1 MDRKERLKTPIAA
14 FSEPP
19 TGEAQGLSMADS
31 SEWIINFFETPGRIA
46 AEFERLTR
54 ESEIIGKTDRRAGA
68 NREKLSHVEKA
79 VALTKLYLELSLPLP
94 DALRAAEADL

>member
-1 MDRKERLKTPIAA
+1 LRTPITA
-14 FSEPP
+14 FSESPI
-19 TGEAQGLSMADS
+19 GEAQGLSMAAS

-46 AEFERLTR
+46 AEFEGFAR
-54 ESEIIGKTDRRAGA
+54 ESEIIGKTDRTAGA
-68 NREKLSHVEKA
+68 NGEQLSHVEKA

>member
-1 MDRKERLKTPIAA
+1 MDRKERLKTPITA

-19 TGEAQGLSMADS
+19 MGKAQGLSMTAS
-31 SEWIINFFETPGRIA
+31 SEWIINFFATRA
-46 AEFERLTR
+46 R

>member
-1 MDRKERLKTPIAA
+1 MDRKERLKTPITA

-31 SEWIINFFETPGRIA
+31 SEWIINFFEIRGRIA

-54 ESEIIGKTDRRAGA
+54 ESEIIGKTYRTAGA
-68 NREKLSHVEKA
+68 NGEQFSHVEKA

-94 DALRAAEADL
+94 DAPRAAEADL

>member
-1 MDRKERLKTPIAA
+1 MDRKERLKTPITA

-31 SEWIINFFETPGRIA
+31 SEWIINFFETPGRI
-46 AEFERLTR
+46 EFERLTR

>member
-1 MDRKERLKTPIAA
+1 MDRKERLKTPITA

-54 ESEIIGKTDRRAGA
+54 ESEIIKTDRRAGA